1 MSAHQFDIG
10 GVHPKGGAATVD
22 LADRWCPIAAFAVA
36 PIHTRSPTKTPEGSN
51 AVAAGRR

>member
-10 GVHPKGGAATVD
+10 GVHPKGGAATAD